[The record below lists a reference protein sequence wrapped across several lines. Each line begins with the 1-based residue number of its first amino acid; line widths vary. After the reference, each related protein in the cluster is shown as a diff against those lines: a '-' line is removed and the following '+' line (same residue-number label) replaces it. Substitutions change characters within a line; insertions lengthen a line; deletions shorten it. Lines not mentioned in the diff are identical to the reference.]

1 MREAMIFLTNDI
13 NEKTHIIIMQD
24 FAAID
29 FETANYCRSSVCSVG
44 VVIVRGGEVSHY
56 NSTPKCERNIF
67 EEEKSEQ
74 IVVCSKFAT
83 TKCLL

>member
-1 MREAMIFLTNDI
+1 MEDIFERSDDFFLTNDI

-44 VVIVRGGEVSHY
+44 VVIERGGETHTENAYVEVRKKHF
-56 NSTPKCERNIF
+56 KD
-67 EEEKSEQ
+67 EELIKSWRM
-74 IVVCSKFAT
+74 
-83 TKCLL
+83 